1 MDIPFMTLSRLAFGY
16 WEGQPLYAMA
26 ELGVF
31 DALADGPSRATAL
44 ADRLN
49 TSVDGMTRLLD
60 AGVALRLLT
69 RDPQTDGR
77 YRNSELAASLLT
89 STSPD
94 TLIHWV
100 RVMGRWSRPWS
111 QLADAVRTGRTVE
124 DQGLRLG
131 DDPGYMRDFILGM
144 HEYARRGAGEL
155 PRVIPLDGLRRAADI
170 GGGAGTYAIALAR
183 AAPSLHVAVLDLK
196 PVLDITRA
204 MVAAHGLSDRISTG
218 VIDYAHDRF
227 GADLDLVLMSN
238 VLHQE
243 SDSVCLSMLGRARD
257 ALTPG
262 GRVVVQGHFVQP
274 DRTGPL
280 FATLHNLSALALWSG
295 GHSRTL
301 QEMADLAA
309 RAGFTDISHGP
320 VGKSGLSMV
329 TGLRA

>member
-1 MDIPFMTLSRLAFGY
+1 MDIAFMTLSRLAFGY

-31 DALADGPSRATAL
+31 DALAEGQARAATL
-44 ADRLN
+44 ADRLAAS
-49 TSVDGMTRLLD
+49 TDGMVRLLD

-69 RDPQTDGR
+69 RDPETDGR
-77 YRNSELAASLLT
+77 YRNTEMATKLLT
-89 STSPD
+89 SGSPD

-111 QLADAVRTGRTVE
+111 RLADAVRSGATVE

-131 DDPGYMRDFILGM
+131 DDPAYMRDFILGM
-144 HEYARRGAGEL
+144 HEYARRGAAEL
-155 PRVIPLDGLRRAADI
+155 PSALPLEGLRRGVDV
-170 GGGAGTYAIALAR
+170 GGGAGTYAIALAN
-183 AAPSLHVAVLDLK
+183 AAPALKLTVLDLA

-204 MVAAHGLSDRISTG
+204 MVDAHGLTGRIDTG
-218 VIDYAHDRF
+218 VIDYRLDRF
-227 GADLDLVLMSN
+227 GEDLDLVLMSN

-243 SDSVCLSMLGRARD
+243 SDMVCLSMLGRARD
-257 ALTPG
+257 ALRPG

-301 QEMADLAA
+301 EEMAALAE
-309 RAGFTDISHGP
+309 RSGFTGITTGP

-329 TGLRA
+329 TAVRP